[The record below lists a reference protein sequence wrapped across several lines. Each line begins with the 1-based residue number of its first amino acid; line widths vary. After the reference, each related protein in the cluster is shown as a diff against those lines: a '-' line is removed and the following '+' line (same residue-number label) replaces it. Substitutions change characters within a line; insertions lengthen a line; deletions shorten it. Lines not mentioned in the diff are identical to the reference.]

1 MKFLNIKNLKTYILT
16 FFNLLKIYLIIN
28 SQFKNNKKL
37 KFILFYFPVKAYQEN
52 ILDLVRKIKKNKNI
66 YTFIIYNKYSSSEIS
81 KQKNSLLIDFGYLR
95 FVPFSNIFLNKINL
109 FISNYLAYIYPPKS
123 INIYISH
130 DLTDIRMVSTKK
142 IEKKLFLAFSK
153 IDYIFLSSKTVV
165 KYFKKKIIYY
175 FKGQNFKSP
184 KLINTGF
191 LKLDHVKKK
200 LNLLKNKRDSILI
213 APTSYSYKREY
224 NISADLEKIIDN
236 LLKFTKEKIIYRP
249 HPIDL
254 TKKGNN
260 NFVEGIISKFKKN
273 KNFSADL
280 SSSYLN
286 SYSKAKFLIADFSST
301 AFTFAYSTLCPVVF
315 HSKNEKKLSK
325 TELESAVYYR
335 DRLKVGYIT
344 NNVIQILTIIKKI
357 SLAKSKLRIKI
368 FNLRKKRIKYLNQ
381 SLNKTYK
388 EITNI
393 IKT

>member
-1 MKFLNIKNLKTYILT
+1 MKFLNIRNLESYILT

-28 SQFKNNKKL
+28 RRFKNNKKL
-37 KFILFYFPVKAYQEN
+37 KFILFYFPVKSYQEN
-52 ILDLVRKIKKNKNI
+52 ILDLVKKMKKNKNI
-66 YTFIIYNKYSSSEIS
+66 FIFLIYNKYSSSEIS

-109 FISNYLAYIYPPKS
+109 FISNYIAYIYPPKS
-123 INIYISH
+123 TNIYISH
-130 DLTDIRMVSTKK
+130 DITDIQMVNNE
-142 IEKKLFLAFSK
+142 IEKKLFSALLK
-153 IDYIFLSSKTVV
+153 IDYIFLSSDIVV
-165 KYFKKKIIYY
+165 KDYIKKFKLFYKKK
-175 FKGQNFKSP
+175 KLRTP
-184 KLINTGF
+184 KLINTGY

-200 LNLLKNKRDSILI
+200 LHLFKNKRDSIFI
-213 APTSYSYKREY
+213 APTARSYKKED
-224 NISADLEKIIDN
+224 NISADLEDIIDN
-236 LLKFTKEKIIYRP
+236 LLKFTKEKVIYRP

-254 TKKGNN
+254 TKKGDN
-260 NFVEGIISKFKKN
+260 NFVEGIISKFNKN

-280 SSSYLN
+280 SKSYLN
-286 SYSKAKFLIADFSST
+286 SYSKAKFLITDFAST

-315 HSKNEKKLSK
+315 HSKNEKKLNI
-325 TELESAVYYR
+325 TELVPSVYYK

-357 SLAKSKLRIKI
+357 SLTKSKLRIKI

-393 IKT
+393 IKI